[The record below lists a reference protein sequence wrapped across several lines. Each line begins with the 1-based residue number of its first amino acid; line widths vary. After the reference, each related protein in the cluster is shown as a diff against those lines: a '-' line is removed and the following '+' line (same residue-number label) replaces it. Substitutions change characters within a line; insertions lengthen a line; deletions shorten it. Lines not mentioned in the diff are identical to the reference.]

1 MEKIVVSG
9 SFDNIQS
16 RQVRFL
22 EEAARF
28 GPVHVFLWSDEVVR
42 AMTGAG
48 PKFPEEERK
57 YILEAV
63 RFVHKVRTVDQLSS
77 LDETVDQLSSL
88 DELPQGEGFKPRM
101 WVVMEDNDTHQKRR
115 YCLSNEIVYTLIK
128 DTDLIS
134 FPIPSIDDVQSSPNP
149 PPRPA
154 IGLMIKPSIF
164 GLEIAIF

>member
-28 GPVHVFLWSDEVVR
+28 GPVHVFLWSDEVVK

-57 YILEAV
+57 HILKAV
-63 RFVHKVRTVDQLSS
+63 RFVHKIQ
-77 LDETVDQLSSL
+77 TVDQLSSL

-101 WVVMEDNDTHQKRR
+101 WVVMDDNDTHQKRR
-115 YCLSNEIVYTLIK
+115 YCLTNEIVYTLIK
-128 DTDLIS
+128 DTDLNS

-149 PPRPA
+149 PPRTA

-164 GLEIAIF
+164 GLENAIF